1 MYFKTL
7 PTLRYPSFL
16 SDKNSSL
23 DYVDA
28 KNLFRRVKLRED
40 LQNILTVF
48 DKYEIPEGFR
58 PENVAEDLYGNDKLD
73 WVVIVSSGI
82 VNIRNEWPLSNND
95 LYEYSL
101 LKYGNNLN
109 ATHHFETVEVK
120 DSSGRIVLEKGKVV
134 NQDFKLFYQ
143 DGGEVKTNDL
153 TKLGTNVVAINDP
166 VASVSN
172 YLYETF
178 ENEKKRNIYVLKRG
192 FLQQFIDDFKDI
204 MTYEPSSQRV
214 SDSIVQTENL
224 NVTMPKKK
232 GS

>member
-1 MYFKTL
+1 MYFKQL

-40 LQNILTVF
+40 LQNVLTLF

-58 PENVAEDLYGNDKLD
+58 PENVAEELYGNQKLD
-73 WVVIVSSGI
+73 WVVIISAGI

-101 LKYGNNLN
+101 LKYGNDLN
-109 ATHHFETVEVK
+109 AAHHFETVEVK
-120 DSSGRIVLEKGKVV
+120 DSRGRVVLESGRRV

-153 TKLGTNVVAINDP
+153 TKLGTNVVAIEDP
-166 VASVSN
+166 VASISN

-178 ENEKKRNIYVLKRG
+178 ENENKRNIYVLKRG
-192 FLQQFIDDFKDI
+192 FLQQFLDDFKDV
-204 MTYEPSSQRV
+204 MTYEPSSQRI
-214 SDSIVQTENL
+214 SDDVVQTENL
-224 NVTMPKKK
+224 NITMP
-232 GS
+232 

>member
-58 PENVAEDLYGNDKLD
+58 PENVAEELYGNDKLD

-153 TKLGTNVVAINDP
+153 TKLGTTVVAIDDP

-178 ENEKKRNIYVLKRG
+178 ENEKKRNIFVLKRG

-214 SDSIVQTENL
+214 SDSVVQTENL
-224 NVTMPKKK
+224 NVTMP
-232 GS
+232 

>member
-58 PENVAEDLYGNDKLD
+58 PENVAEELYGNDKLD

-120 DSSGRIVLEKGKVV
+120 DSSGRVVLEKGKVV

-153 TKLGTNVVAINDP
+153 TKLGTNVVAIEDP
-166 VASVSN
+166 VSSVSN

-178 ENEKKRNIYVLKRG
+178 ENEKKRNIFVLKRG
-192 FLQQFIDDFKDI
+192 FLQQFIDDFRDI
-204 MTYEPSSQRV
+204 MIYEPSSQRV
-214 SDSIVQTENL
+214 SDNIVQTENL
-224 NVTMPKKK
+224 NITMP
-232 GS
+232 

>member
-40 LQNILTVF
+40 LQNILTLF

-58 PENVAEDLYGNDKLD
+58 PENVAEELYGNDKLD

-120 DSSGRIVLEKGKVV
+120 DSSGRVVLEKGKVV
-134 NQDFKLFYQ
+134 NRDFKLFYQ

-153 TKLGTNVVAINDP
+153 TKLGTNVVAIEDP
-166 VASVSN
+166 VSSVSN

-178 ENEKKRNIYVLKRG
+178 ENEKKRNIFVLKRG
-192 FLQQFIDDFKDI
+192 FLQQFIDDFRDI
-204 MTYEPSSQRV
+204 MIYEPSSQRV
-214 SDSIVQTENL
+214 SDNIVQTENL
-224 NVTMPKKK
+224 NITMP
-232 GS
+232 

>member
-1 MYFKTL
+1 MYFKQL

-40 LQNILTVF
+40 LQNILTLF

-58 PENVAEDLYGNDKLD
+58 PENVAEELYGNQKLD
-73 WVVIVSSGI
+73 WVVIISSGI

-101 LKYGNNLN
+101 LKYGNDLN

-120 DSSGRIVLEKGKVV
+120 DSRGRVVLESGRRV

-153 TKLGTNVVAINDP
+153 TKLGTNVVAIEDP
-166 VASVSN
+166 IASISN

-178 ENEKKRNIYVLKRG
+178 ENENKRNIYVLKRG
-192 FLQQFIDDFKDI
+192 FLQQFLDDFKDV
-204 MTYEPSSQRV
+204 MTYEPSSQRI
-214 SDSIVQTENL
+214 SDDVVQTENL
-224 NVTMPKKK
+224 NITMP
-232 GS
+232 